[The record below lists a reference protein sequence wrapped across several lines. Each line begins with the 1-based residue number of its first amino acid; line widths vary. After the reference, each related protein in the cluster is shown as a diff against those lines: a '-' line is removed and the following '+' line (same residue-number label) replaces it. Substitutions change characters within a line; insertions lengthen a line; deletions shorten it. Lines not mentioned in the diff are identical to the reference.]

1 MEDAMTSKTAVHD
14 FWNRASCGEEA
25 YALGRTEAEKLNAQA
40 RERYKL
46 EPYLIPFARFDEGKG
61 KTVLEIGVGMG
72 ADHLQWAQSKPRSL
86 HGVDLTP
93 RAVMLTMARLKLAKL
108 KSKVQVADAE
118 KLPFKSQMFDI
129 VYSWGVLHHSPDTPQ
144 AFVEVHRVLKKAGT
158 ARIMIYHT
166 WSLTGLLLWVRYAL
180 LRGRPFTGMDEIY
193 SRYLESPGTKAY
205 TIAGAKQLCRQAGFK
220 SYSVS
225 IQLNHGDLLEG
236 AVGQR
241 HQGAVLNSL
250 KQVWPRSLIKACL
263 PFLGLYLLI
272 EAEK

>member
-1 MEDAMTSKTAVHD
+1 VVLKAMTSKTAVRD

-46 EPYLIPFARFDEGKG
+46 EPYLAPFARFGDGKD

-72 ADHLQWAQSKPRSL
+72 ADHLQWARAKPKAL
-86 HGVDLTP
+86 YGVDLTP
-93 RAVMLTMARLKLAKL
+93 RAVALTEARFKLAKL
-108 KSKVQVADAE
+108 RSILRVADAE
-118 KLPFKSQMFDI
+118 KLPFKPHTFDI
-129 VYSWGVLHHSPDTPQ
+129 VYSWGVLHHSPGTPK
-144 AFVEVHRVLKKAGT
+144 AFAEVHRVLKKGGT

-166 WSLTGLLLWVRYAL
+166 WSLTGLLLWVHYAL
-180 LRGRPFTGMDEIY
+180 LKGRPMGMAEIY

-205 TIAGAKQLCRQAGFK
+205 TIGGAKELCRQAGFK
-220 SYSVS
+220 SCKVS

-241 HQGAVLNSL
+241 HQGAALNVL
-250 KQVWPRSLIKACL
+250 KRIWPRPFIKACL

-272 EAEK
+272 EAKK